1 MNKLEL
7 QKLIDLGLSTH
18 QIAKEMNSSQTNI
31 RYWLRKYGLNTKAS
45 NIRKAVKECSNL
57 FFCICC
63 GEALS
68 GHKTKFCSTKCKQ
81 KNLYTRQGNTNE
93 YQQQRSKTRKLEL
106 IAKSGGGCLKC
117 GYNKNFAALQFHH
130 RDPSNKLF
138 TLDSRKLSNTSWE
151 SILIEWSK
159 CDLLCANC
167 HSEEHNPDKFMS
179 LVGAA
184 GLEPAT
190 VQDGFD
196 RL

>member
-57 FFCICC
+57 FFCIGC
-63 GEALS
+63 GEALF
-68 GHKTKFCSTKCKQ
+68 GYKTKFCSTKCKR
-81 KNLYTRQGNTNE
+81 KNFYNRQANTNE
-93 YQQQRSKTRKLEL
+93 YQQQRAKTRKLEL
-106 IAKSGGGCLKC
+106 IAKSGGCCSKC

-138 TLDSRKLSNTSWE
+138 ALDSRKLSNTSWE

-167 HSEEHNPDKFMS
+167 HSEEHYPDKFMN

>member
-18 QIAKEMNSSQTNI
+18 QIAKQMNGSQTNI
-31 RYWLRKYGLNTKAS
+31 RYWLRKYGLNTKTS

-68 GHKTKFCSTKCKQ
+68 GCKTKFCSTACKQ
-81 KNLYTRQGNTNE
+81 KNFCTKQANTNE
-93 YQQQRSKTRKLEL
+93 YQQQRAKTRKLEL
-106 IAKSGGGCLKC
+106 ITKSGGGCSKC

-130 RDPSNKLF
+130 RDPNNKLF
-138 TLDSRKLSNTSWE
+138 ALDSRKLSNTNWE

-167 HSEEHNPDKFMS
+167 HSEEHNPDKFIN

-184 GLEPAT
+184 GFEPAT

-196 RL
+196 QL